1 MMQTPLNR
9 TDLQVF
15 IDTHHLTAVILP
27 MAVHTATVDDAA
39 AALGVDADLI
49 IKSLV
54 FMADSTPIMVVNNG
68 QTRVDR
74 KKLADCLGMSRKRV
88 KFATVRQALET
99 TGYVVG
105 SMPPFGH
112 RKPLRTLVDTAT
124 AGLETV
130 YGGGG
135 GIDAMMRLS
144 PSELLRVTRAE
155 VVDISERT
163 SASG

>member
-1 MMQTPLNR
+1 MQTPLNR

-15 IDTHHLTAVILP
+15 IDTHRLTAVILP

-68 QTRVDR
+68 QARVDR

>member
-1 MMQTPLNR
+1 MPTPLNR
-9 TDLQVF
+9 TDLQAF
-15 IDTHHLTAVILP
+15 IDTHHLAAVILP

-39 AALGVDADLI
+39 AALGVDANLI

-54 FMADSTPIMVVNNG
+54 FMADSTPILVVNNG
-68 QTRVDR
+68 LARVDR

-112 RKPLRTLVDTAT
+112 RQPLRTLVDTAT

-144 PSELLRVTRAE
+144 PSELLRVTHAE

-163 SASG
+163 PATG